1 MDGKEEASYDK
12 TEGTSKFTEEYLQR
26 ASYLGTILPL
36 LDIAYETLIEK
47 TIKKHNL
54 NIVKEFWIFFGLF
67 IFTVIYFYFGIKLE
81 VVIFFLFATIFT
93 LVIYNLDFFKKR
105 LLPDADD
112 EIQNYISNINNK
124 KFPEVIGFIKGYQNK
139 LKEPEIQAII
149 ESNQGN
155 TWIIYKFILG
165 YQTFSSNL
173 LVFLI
178 RTNKVSVMGEDL
190 FRQYMEKFDR
200 GMSYD
205 NYRFLVDHF
214 GENKQ
219 IMKII
224 NKLNPSYLKTP
235 SKFKKVAISLQSGYV
250 SINCGKISGAIAF
263 LSVTIAMIVAVTS
276 FNQISV
282 PYLTLEPYHTFPVL
296 FLINYI
302 FTIALLSGII
312 VLVIKGGLILT
323 LKTLQAIT
331 NVFAPVSPDF

>member
-1 MDGKEEASYDK
+1 MDGKEKIPYDK

-67 IFTVIYFYFGIKLE
+67 IFTVIYFYFGVKFE

-93 LVIYNLDFFKKR
+93 LVVYNLDFFKKR
-105 LLPDADD
+105 LLPDVDN
-112 EIQNYISNINNK
+112 EIQNFIVDINNK
-124 KFPEVIGFIKGYQNK
+124 KFPEVIDFIKEYQNK
-139 LKEPEIQAII
+139 IKEPEIQAII
-149 ESNQGN
+149 ESNHGN
-155 TWIIYKFILG
+155 TWMIYKFILG

-173 LVFLI
+173 LIFLI
-178 RTNKVSVMGEDL
+178 QTNKVGIMGEDL
-190 FRQYMEKFDR
+190 FGQYMEKFDK
-200 GMSYD
+200 GMLYE

-235 SKFKKVAISLQSGYV
+235 SKFKKVAIFLQSGYV
-250 SINCGKISGAIAF
+250 SIKNGKISGAIAF
-263 LSVTIAMIVAVTS
+263 LSVTMAMIVAVIS
-276 FNQISV
+276 FNQIST

-302 FTIALLSGII
+302 FAIGLLSGII
-312 VLVIKGGLILT
+312 ILVIKGSLILT
-323 LKTLQAIT
+323 LKTLRAIT
-331 NVFAPVSPDF
+331 NVFAPDFPDL